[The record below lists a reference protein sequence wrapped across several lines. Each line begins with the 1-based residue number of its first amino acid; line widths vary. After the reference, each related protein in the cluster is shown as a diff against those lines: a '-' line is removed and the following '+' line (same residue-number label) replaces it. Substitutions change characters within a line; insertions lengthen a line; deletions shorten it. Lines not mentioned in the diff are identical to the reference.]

1 MKPFRSA
8 SLAGILAAASL
19 GGFVFV
25 EDSRTTNVNSTGAQP
40 AQKQA
45 PAGGP
50 ASPEQRAAW
59 LRTRTTSAWRK
70 AQYPQPGH
78 TVRQG
83 QRMARK
89 AANQSRN
96 RRAHRG

>member
-1 MKPFRSA
+1 MKSFRTA
-8 SLAGILAAASL
+8 SLAAVLAAASL
-19 GGFVFV
+19 GSFTIVDPG
-25 EDSRTTNVNSTGAQP
+25 RTTDVNSTGAQP
-40 AQKQA
+40 AQKQT
-45 PAGGP
+45 PGGGP